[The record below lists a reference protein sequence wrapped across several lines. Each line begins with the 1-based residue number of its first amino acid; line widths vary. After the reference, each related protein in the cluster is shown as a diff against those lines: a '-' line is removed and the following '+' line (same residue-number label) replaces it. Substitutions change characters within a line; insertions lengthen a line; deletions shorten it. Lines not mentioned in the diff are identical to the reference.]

1 LCRYGIVPMS
11 KNPQKKRRHLLRKLT
26 HKYRMVLLNEDTFEE
41 VGTMRLTRLNL
52 IAFIG
57 AVLILLIAVVYSL
70 IAYTDLRELIPGYPD
85 AAMRQHIR
93 ENVMK
98 LDSLEYE
105 QAIRDQYFENL
116 KRIITGEAP
125 ENYLNDTTGLVNQ
138 KEITFLRSSNDSLL
152 RQQVEAEEQFRLSVL
167 PEVDVNRDL
176 YEMHFFPPVKGII
189 TRSFDPLEGHYG
201 IDLVAAPN
209 EVVKAT
215 LDGTVT
221 MSAWTLETG
230 YVIQIQHDHELLSV
244 YKHNAALFKSVGQKV
259 LAGDAIAIVG
269 NSGELTT
276 GPHLHFEL
284 WHDRVPL
291 NPVDYIVF

>member
-1 LCRYGIVPMS
+1 MS
-11 KNPQKKRRHLLRKLT
+11 KNRDKKRRGILRKLT
-26 HKYRMVLLNEDTFEE
+26 HKYRIVLLNEDTFEE

-57 AVLILLIAVVYSL
+57 TVLILLIAIVYSL
-70 IAYTDLRELIPGYPD
+70 IAYTDIRELIPGYPD

-93 ENVMK
+93 ENAMK

-105 QAIRDQYFENL
+105 QSIRDQYFENL
-116 KRIITGEAP
+116 RLIITGEAP
-125 ENYLNDTTGLVNQ
+125 ENYMNDTTGLVNQ
-138 KEITFLRSSNDSLL
+138 KEITFLRSTNDSLL
-152 RQQVEAEEQFRLSVL
+152 RQQVEMEEQFRLSVL
-167 PEVDVNRDL
+167 DESQLDRGL
-176 YEMHFFPPVKGII
+176 YELHFFPPVKGII
-189 TRSFDPLEGHYG
+189 TRAFNPMEGHYG

-221 MSAWTLETG
+221 MSTWTLETG
-230 YVIQIQHDHELLSV
+230 YVIQIQHDYELISV
-244 YKHNAALFKSVGQKV
+244 YKHNATLFKSVGQKV
-259 LAGDAIAIVG
+259 VAGDAIAIVG

-284 WHDRVPL
+284 WHDRIPL
-291 NPVDYIVF
+291 DPVDYIVF